1 MVSLVT
7 HGASTRISC
16 DSRLIEE
23 KTGGGRDTSGFLLNV
38 VQINWGLK
46 PPCLDGNVKES
57 EAVKI
62 RSCLSHKSIFM
73 CLEE

>member
-7 HGASTRISC
+7 HGTSTRRSC
-16 DSRLIEE
+16 DSLLIEV
-23 KTGGGRDTSGFLLNV
+23 KTGSGRDTSGFLLNV
-38 VQINWGLK
+38 VEIKWGLK

-57 EAVKI
+57 EAVEI
-62 RSCLSHKSIFM
+62 RACLSHRSIFM